1 MGLCRFWLSATFGFL
16 LGLEPLAF
24 RRSFDWALPVL
35 WKGGL
40 WLSTAP
46 LGGLLPV
53 FWKVG
58 FWLSASLL
66 GGLLPGLW
74 WGLEV
79 SFFEKMIEVK
89 NIIKRYG
96 NLEVLK
102 GVSVTIGDGEIVSI
116 VGPSGAGKTTLLQII
131 GTLDKPDSGSV
142 LFDGTD
148 VLALKDK
155 ELARFRNRNIGFVF
169 QFHQLLPEF
178 TTLENVAMPALI
190 GGEKRSEAF
199 ARAKELLSYMN
210 LSDRFEHKPA
220 QLSGGER
227 QRVAVARA
235 LINKP
240 AVILADEPSGSLD
253 TQNKQELHKL
263 FFTLRDEMKQ
273 TFVIVTHDESL
284 AGDTDRVLHMR
295 DGLIVTPEP
304 ESEIIV

>member
-1 MGLCRFWLSATFGFL
+1 M
-16 LGLEPLAF
+16 
-24 RRSFDWALPVL
+24 L

-40 WLSTAP
+40 WLSTAL

-53 FWKVG
+53 LG
-58 FWLSASLL
+58 L
-66 GGLLPGLW
+66 GG
-74 WGLEV
+74 E
-79 SFFEKMIEVK
+79 FFEKMIEVK

-190 GGEKRSEAF
+190 GGEKRSDAF